1 MASLGAYWAVSQTA
15 WSAGPAGEKAP
26 GRAEERTSVILGRP
40 TDRSI
45 AVSLLAPETL
55 DARIEYGPESSGA
68 PATQTTPSLSTQAGV
83 PVEFEIDNLRPGTRY
98 HYEIQARNPAGGF
111 RSCQRG
117 SFHTQ
122 RAPGADFTFG
132 VQGDTHPERIGRM
145 YDPAL
150 YARTLENVARNPP
163 DFYIMM
169 GDDFSAEKLMEQN
182 TISRSSV
189 DPIYARHRDFL
200 RLIGHSCPLYLINGN
215 HEQAAMCNLDGTPDN
230 IAVLAGRA
238 RNRFYPL
245 PAPNGFYGGNTT
257 EVEHLGLPRD
267 YYSWTWGDALF
278 VTLDP
283 YWHCPVPVDK
293 PGGKPKHGQTDGKT
307 GNNKKRD
314 LWEVTLGDTQYQW
327 LARTLSDSTARWKF
341 VFCHHVLGTGRGGVE
356 MAGLCEWG
364 GRDVRGNDLFSSR
377 RPGWEMP
384 VHKLLAKHRVTVFF
398 QGHDHLYA
406 RQELDGVVYQTCP
419 VPADPTFQA
428 FNRESYLS
436 GDVLPNSGHLRVNV
450 SPTGVRVDYVA
461 SALES
466 SPAGVPANG
475 TLAHTYSIPA

>member
-1 MASLGAYWAVSQTA
+1 MASLGAYWVASQAA
-15 WSAGPAGEKAP
+15 WPAESMANVPALPPDEK
-26 GRAEERTSVILGRP
+26 TSVILGRP

-45 AVSLLAPETL
+45 TLSLLSTASLE
-55 DARIEYGPESSGA
+55 ARIAYASEGTQSVETTPPMPTKAGA
-68 PATQTTPSLSTQAGV
+68 PAEFQIESLK
-83 PVEFEIDNLRPGTRY
+83 PGIRY
-98 HYEIQARNPAGGF
+98 QYEIQARSPVGGF
-111 RSCQRG
+111 QTWQRG
-117 SFHTQ
+117 TFHTQ
-122 RAPGADFTFG
+122 RSPGAEFTFG

-150 YARTLENVARNPP
+150 YARTLSNVARNPP

-169 GDDFSAEKLMEQN
+169 GDDFSADRLMEQN
-182 TISRSSV
+182 TVSPSSV
-189 DPIYARHRDFL
+189 DQLYARHRDFL
-200 RLIGHSCPLYLINGN
+200 RLIGHSTPLFLINGN
-215 HEQAAMCNLDGTPDN
+215 HEQAAMCHLDGTPDN

-245 PAPNGFYGGNTT
+245 PAPNGFYGGDST
-257 EVEHLGLPRD
+257 EVEHVGLPRD

-283 YWHCPVPVDK
+283 YWHCPAPVDK
-293 PGGKPKHGQTDGKT
+293 ADGKT

-314 LWEVTLGDTQYQW
+314 LWQVTLGDTQYQW
-327 LARTLSDSTARWKF
+327 LAKTLSASTARWKF

-356 MAGLCEWG
+356 MAGLFEWG
-364 GRDVRGNDLFSSR
+364 GQDMRGFNRFATH
-377 RPGWEMP
+377 RPGWELP
-384 VHKLLAKHRVTVFF
+384 VHQLLAKHKVTVFF

-406 RQELDGVVYQTCP
+406 KQERDGVVYQTCP

-436 GDVLPNSGHLRVNV
+436 GDILPNSGHLRVNV
-450 SPTGVRVDYVA
+450 SPAGVRVDYVA

-475 TLAHTYSIPA
+475 TLAHTYFIPV